1 ILSYVET
8 ASQAAKRGAALTQ
21 RMLSFARRQ
30 ELKAERVEVPG
41 LVHGMSELL
50 QRFVGSE
57 TVLETRFHL
66 LLPAIVA
73 DPNQLESALLNLV
86 LNARDAV
93 KGNGLITI
101 GARSQTFDHKGK
113 LKAGRYVC
121 LYVSDDGEGMQKE
134 VLERAAEPFFTTK
147 GVGKGTGL
155 G

>member
-1 ILSYVET
+1 MELIKKRSSDDKILSYVET

-57 TVLETRFHL
+57 TGLETRFTL

-73 DPNQLESALLNLV
+73 DPNQLES
-86 LNARDAV
+86 
-93 KGNGLITI
+93 GLDSTSSSTP
-101 GARSQTFDHKGK
+101 ATPS
-113 LKAGRYVC
+113 
-121 LYVSDDGEGMQKE
+121 
-134 VLERAAEPFFTTK
+134 RAMA
-147 GVGKGTGL
+147 
-155 G
+155 